1 MAQQPAILRFTKLE
15 LQNWRNFGSTNIGL
29 ARRVFI
35 VGPNA
40 SGKSNFLDVFRF
52 LRDIVSVG
60 GGFQA
65 AVEKRGGISSIRAL
79 HARRFPTVRI
89 RAEIGMDPTAPSWA
103 YELEFNAKQNQ
114 APLITRERVWN
125 REVLIVNRP
134 NPEDQKDSKLLS
146 QTHLEQINANRA
158 FRDLA
163 EFFASIRYLHVVPQL
178 IRDPERTGLR
188 KADAFGSDLIEQIAN
203 ANQRTRKTR
212 LTRITKALQIAVPQ
226 IEAVDLDQDA
236 RGFWHIRAKYQHWR
250 PQGAWQTEEN
260 FSDGTLRL
268 LGLLWSLQDKGG
280 PLLLE
285 EPELSLNEAIVR
297 RIPALFARV
306 QANGRQIIVTTHA
319 SDLLDD
325 EGIGLD
331 EVVLLMPEAE
341 GTRIE
346 TAGSIEQ
353 VKALLEKGVPLG
365 RPCCRGSVR
374 ADPSSSPSWTFDFVG
389 HARGDQH
396 RLRRN
401 PRPYGAIQA
410 AHRA

>member
-1 MAQQPAILRFTKLE
+1 MARQPASLRFTKLE
-15 LQNWRNFGSTNIGL
+15 LQNWRNFGITSIGL
-29 ARRVFI
+29 AQRVFI

-60 GGFQA
+60 GGFRA
-65 AVEKRGGISSIRAL
+65 AVEKRAGVSSIRAL

-89 RAEIGMDPTAPSWA
+89 KAEIGTDPAVPDWT

-114 APLITRERVWN
+114 LPFITRERVWN
-125 REVLIVNRP
+125 QQNLLVDRP
-134 NPEDQKDSKLLS
+134 NAEDQEDKKLLS
-146 QTHLEQINANRA
+146 QTHLEQINANRE
-158 FRDLA
+158 FRDLG
-163 EFFASIRYLHVVPQL
+163 EFFGSVRYLHVVPQL
-178 IRDPERTGLR
+178 IRDPERVALR

-203 ANQRTRKTR
+203 ANERTRKAR
-212 LTRITKALQIAVPQ
+212 LAKITKALQIAVPQ
-226 IEAVDLDQDA
+226 IEAVELHQDV
-236 RGFWHIRAKYQHWR
+236 RGFWHIRSKYQHWR

-268 LGLLWSLQDKGG
+268 LGLLWSLQERGG

-306 QANGRQIIVTTHA
+306 QANGRQIIVTTH
-319 SDLLDD
+319 STELLED

-331 EVVLLMPEAE
+331 EVVLLTPESE

-346 TAGSIEQ
+346 TAASIDQ
-353 VKALLEKGVPLG
+353 VKALLEEGVPLG
-365 RPCCRGSVR
+365 EAVLPRV
-374 ADPSSSPSWTFDFVG
+374 SPRQPEQLSLLDV
-389 HARGDQH
+389 
-396 RLRRN
+396 
-401 PRPYGAIQA
+401 
-410 AHRA
+410 